1 MNRIQLNAILGKIS
15 THCTCYRFLVITYS
29 MLFLSCSHY
38 YYGPNSNNTPLLSEK
53 EAKLNMQF
61 AAADAFKAFE
71 FQSAF
76 AVSKHFGGMINFIA
90 GGENDND
97 ALFGSDGDKG
107 SAKYIEVGAGYF
119 RPLGQTPWIFETY
132 GGIGTGVIK
141 NNFGSQGRANVTFSK
156 LFIQPN
162 LGVKV
167 KGFEF
172 GLSSRFSLVHHKLKY
187 STIPEEDQD
196 LLNLLEHPNS
206 FLWEP
211 GMVMR
216 AGGKNFLV
224 QLQYTYSFNIT
235 NPDLV
240 QEPGIFNIGFCIP
253 IHYTTSVPLTKT
265 GGNL

>member
-1 MNRIQLNAILGKIS
+1 MNRIQPNAMLGKIP
-15 THCTCYRFLVITYS
+15 TLCTCYKILMITCS

-38 YYGPNSNNTPLLSEK
+38 YYGPNSSNTPLLSEK
-53 EAKLNMQF
+53 EAKLNIQY

-71 FQSAF
+71 VQSAF

-90 GGENDND
+90 GGENDNNSW
-97 ALFGSDGDKG
+97 FVSDGDKG

-119 RPLGQTPWIFETY
+119 TPVNHTPWIFETY
-132 GGIGTGVIK
+132 GGIGTGGIK
-141 NNFGSQGRANVTFSK
+141 NNFGSQGRANVTFTK
-156 LFIQPN
+156 LFLQPN
-162 LGVKV
+162 FGVKT

-172 GLSSRFSLVHHKLKY
+172 GLSSRFSFVNHNLDF
-187 STIPEEDQD
+187 STIPKEDMD
-196 LLNLLEHPNS
+196 LRNILEHPDS

-211 GMVMR
+211 GIVMR

-224 QLQYTYSFNIT
+224 QIQYTSSLNIT